1 MKINRFPILMIIFI
15 LALALANPAQADK
28 FTELYHRNL
37 QEV

>member
-15 LALALANPAQADK
+15 LALALANPVQADK
-28 FTELYHRNL
+28 FTDTPSL